1 MKWMYF
7 AAVVQLLLLCP
18 AQGRPGSG
26 TGDISI
32 STSST
37 ASTPTEIEKQ
47 VTAVPAAEQY
57 TDSIGQ
63 NLTSILKNRRYVKV
77 KEDYD
82 RLSQSR
88 SIDENELSNNYILN
102 NFLQTSITDL
112 KKNRFTYIRDPSTT
126 EPTTLKPKLFT
137 FVTSSE
143 PEIKQ
148 IETPYTTYDRLYDSS
163 SSLFPNKYYEYDL
176 DHKHSDKLYF
186 NQDIGNVILERPP
199 STVIVHTKPL
209 DFIDISSYDTPSFS
223 RPRPPPR
230 PPYQYPQGFSIGNN
244 NRPIVITARPPI
256 LHPVK
261 IVKNTFSEQSYHS
274 NDGSDRFNI
283 KPIVFGELN
292 EQEDITPETTTRFI
306 SSSSFRPTHVNDKIS
321 HTSAEPV
328 TTIRTTQQPQHQFAL
343 NDPVDLDPHYVD
355 NDVKVNENL
364 SFDVNGHSVSIC
376 NTPGGCGYGLSSVC
390 QGSQC
395 GGGGG
400 CTGGQCGIPGSSCV
414 GGICP
419 RPPIYRPNYGG
430 NVPNIGPQIGPQI
443 GPTGGPPIRPNGFP
457 QIGPSGG
464 PPIRPS
470 GIPPIGPTGVP
481 PIRPIGGPPI
491 QPNGGVSNVNINTI
505 RPIGPNIPIGP
516 GIPLQPSCAAGL
528 FFNLGTRRCE
538 PQILG
543 TGNGGFITY
552 PPTALFTAPGQNNRY
567 PQGGNAHGHGSST
580 QISPTFV
587 FQQAPS
593 SQESSTEHFGSQFE
607 RPPLFKRK
615 KKKHTSLLDGFGPF
629 FGFRFKGLTK
639 KMLKFLPFLA
649 LLNPLSFGFWSLI
662 LSPLLVAIAVGTVLA
677 LLLYPWASASL
688 FFSRKPQKPTIIIHR
703 ERRTRPI
710 WNPPPPFRPWS
721 PKIRPPEHGV
731 RWTVHPKFQKKRVDK
746 IKNRMDTLSQ
756 EENSDGG
763 YSEDDLKFENLT
775 KFQESFKNKSFNE
788 SL

>member
-7 AAVVQLLLLCP
+7 ATVVQLLLLCP
-18 AQGRPGSG
+18 TQGRPATG
-26 TGDISI
+26 TDESSSSSISI
-32 STSST
+32 P
-37 ASTPTEIEKQ
+37 STPTEIEKQ
-47 VTAVPAAEQY
+47 VTAAPAAEQS

-82 RLSQSR
+82 RLSHSR
-88 SIDENELSNNYILN
+88 TIDENELSNNYILN
-102 NFLQTSITDL
+102 NFLKASITDL
-112 KKNRFTYIRDPSTT
+112 KQNRFTYLRDP
-126 EPTTLKPKLFT
+126 PTTGPTTSKPKLFT

-143 PEIKQ
+143 PEVKQ
-148 IETPYTTYDRLYDSS
+148 FETPYTTYDRLYDSS
-163 SSLFPNKYYEYDL
+163 SSLFPNKYFEYDL

-199 STVIVHTKPL
+199 STVIVHTKPV
-209 DFIDISSYDTPSFS
+209 DFIDISSYDNPPFA
-223 RPRPPPR
+223 RPRPTPR
-230 PPYQYPQGFSIGNN
+230 PPYWHSQSFSIDNKH
-244 NRPIVITARPPI
+244 RPIVITARPPI
-256 LHPVK
+256 RPPAEP
-261 IVKNTFSEQSYHS
+261 VKNTFSDHS
-274 NDGSDRFNI
+274 NDGSDRFHI
-283 KPIVFGELN
+283 QPTVFGVLN
-292 EQEDITPETTTRFI
+292 DLEDTTSETTTRFI
-306 SSSSFRPTHVNDKIS
+306 SSSTLRPSHVNDKIS
-321 HTSAEPV
+321 HSLAKPV
-328 TTIRTTQQPQHQFAL
+328 TTIRTTQQPQHQFSL

-355 NDVKVNENL
+355 DDVKVNENL
-364 SFDVNGHSVSIC
+364 SFDVNGHSASIC
-376 NTPGGCGYGLSSVC
+376 NTPGGCGYGLSAAC
-390 QGSQC
+390 QGNQC
-395 GGGGG
+395 GGGNG
-400 CTGGQCGIPGSSCV
+400 CVGGQCGVPGGSCLSGV
-414 GGICP
+414 CP

-430 NVPNIGPQIGPQI
+430 NVPNIGPQIGP
-443 GPTGGPPIRPNGFP
+443 TGGPPIRPNGFP
-457 QIGPSGG
+457 PIGPSGG
-464 PPIRPS
+464 PPLRPS
-470 GIPPIGPTGVP
+470 GIPPIGPTGGP

-491 QPNGGVSNVNINTI
+491 QPNGGVPIAPINPLRPVGSNF
-505 RPIGPNIPIGP
+505 PIGPSIPF
-516 GIPLQPSCAAGL
+516 QPSCAIGL

-552 PPTALFTAPGQNNRY
+552 PPTALFTAPGQNNKQ
-567 PQGGNAHGHGSST
+567 PHGGNSHGHGSST

-593 SQESSTEHFGSQFE
+593 SQESSAEHFGSQFE

-629 FGFRFKGLTK
+629 FGFRFKGLTQK
-639 KMLKFLPFLA
+639 LLKFLPFLA

-710 WNPPPPFRPWS
+710 WNPPPPFRPWA

-731 RWTVHPKFQKKRVDK
+731 RWTVHPKFQSKRVDQ

-756 EENSDGG
+756 EGDSDGG
-763 YSEDDLKFENLT
+763 YSEDDLKFANLT
-775 KFQESFKNKSFNE
+775 NFQESFKNKTYNGST
-788 SL
+788 

>member
-1 MKWMYF
+1 MYF

-18 AQGRPGSG
+18 TQGRPGSK
-26 TGDISI
+26 TGDISSI
-32 STSST
+32 TTST

-47 VTAVPAAEQY
+47 VTSSPAAEQS

-82 RLSQSR
+82 RLSHSR
-88 SIDENELSNNYILN
+88 TIDENELSNNYILN
-102 NFLQTSITDL
+102 NFLKTSITDL
-112 KKNRFTYIRDPSTT
+112 KQNRFTYIRDPSTT

-148 IETPYTTYDRLYDSS
+148 VETPYTTYDRLYDSS

-176 DHKHSDKLYF
+176 NHKHSDKLYF

-199 STVIVHTKPL
+199 STVIVHTKPV
-209 DFIDISSYDTPSFS
+209 DFIDISSYDNPSFS

-230 PPYQYPQGFSIGNN
+230 PPYQHSQSFSIDNN
-244 NRPIVITARPPI
+244 HRPIVITARPPI
-256 LHPVK
+256 RYPAK
-261 IVKNTFSEQSYHS
+261 PVKNTFLDHS
-274 NDGSDRFNI
+274 DGSDRLHI
-283 KPIVFGELN
+283 KPTVFGELN
-292 EQEDITPETTTRFI
+292 EQEEIPSTTTRFI
-306 SSSSFRPTHVNDKIS
+306 SSSSLQPTYVNDKI
-321 HTSAEPV
+321 TQTETAKPV
-328 TTIRTTQQPQHQFAL
+328 TIIRTTQQPQQQFAL

-355 NDVKVNENL
+355 DDVKVNENL
-364 SFDVNGHSVSIC
+364 SFDVNGHSGSIC
-376 NTPGGCGYGLSSVC
+376 NTPGGCGYGLSAVC

-400 CTGGQCGIPGSSCV
+400 CAGGQCSSCV

-419 RPPIYRPNYGG
+419 RPPIYQPNYGG
-430 NVPNIGPQIGPQI
+430 NIPNIGPQI
-443 GPTGGPPIRPNGFP
+443 GPTGGPPIRPNYFP
-457 QIGPSGG
+457 PIGQSGG
-464 PPIRPS
+464 RPILPS
-470 GIPPIGPTGVP
+470 GIPPIGPTVGP
-481 PIRPIGGPPI
+481 PIRPIGGVPL
-491 QPNGGVSNVNINTI
+491 QPNVPINPL

-516 GIPLQPSCAAGL
+516 SIPFQPSCAAGL

-552 PPTALFTAPGQNNRY
+552 PPTALFTSPGQNNKH
-567 PQGGNAHGHGSST
+567 PQGGNVHGHGSST

-593 SQESSTEHFGSQFE
+593 SQESSTEHFGIQFE

-629 FGFRFKGLTK
+629 FGFRFKGMTK
-639 KMLKFLPFLA
+639 KLLKFLPFLA

-688 FFSRKPQKPTIIIHR
+688 FYSRKPQKPTIIIHR
-703 ERRTRPI
+703 ERRNRPI
-710 WNPPPPFRPWS
+710 WNPPPPFRPWA

-731 RWTVHPKFQKKRVDK
+731 RWTIHPKFQSKRVDN

-756 EENSDGG
+756 EEDSDGG

-775 KFQESFKNKSFNE
+775 RFQESFKKKTFN
-788 SL
+788 